1 MIENVTCEYESIKR
15 DLPVDTEQMNEVDSI
30 PDVNTESIVV
40 HGFRIVVSQEI
51 ASSSISGIKSK

>member
-1 MIENVTCEYESIKR
+1 MIENVTCQYESIKQ

-40 HGFRIVVSQEI
+40 HGSRIVVSQEI